1 MSVLRKETPA
11 SRLPRYGIHPIVLA
25 EREGFDDGY
34 FGNER
39 KEFSAATAMS
49 SAYENAY
56 EKGQAQREEA
66 DAAGGKRKKR
76 KVKR

>member
-1 MSVLRKETPA
+1 MRTETPV

-25 EREGFDDGY
+25 ERQGFDDGY

-39 KEFSAATAMS
+39 KEFSAATELS
-49 SAYENAY
+49 STYEEAY

-66 DAAGGKRKKR
+66 DAARGKRKKR